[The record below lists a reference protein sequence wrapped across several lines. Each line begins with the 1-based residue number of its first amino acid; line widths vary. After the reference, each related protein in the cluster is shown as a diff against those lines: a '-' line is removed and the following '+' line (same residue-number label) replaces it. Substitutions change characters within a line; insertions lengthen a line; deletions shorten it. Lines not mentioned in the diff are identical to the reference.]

1 MAAVKKAEEKA
12 KEAAEEVKN
21 DFSPEAVEPT
31 VEEGE
36 EDKAEEVV
44 EEEEL
49 RSPDAIV
56 KKYMLWSMAA
66 GMAPAF
72 VDSVAVSAI
81 QLKLLHAL
89 ANRYGVKFSQ
99 NSGKSV
105 IASLVG
111 GLGSGAVS
119 RSSAGS
125 MLKLIPIIGPI
136 VGSVAMPVIS
146 GASTYAIG
154 KVFVRHFDSGGTFL
168 DFDPAKAKKPF
179 EKLFQEGKSVASK
192 VDKAMDKAVDKLPG
206 SKVKSEEP
214 KKEEPKAEEATA

>member
-1 MAAVKKAEEKA
+1 MAAVKKSDEQVDA
-12 KEAAEEVKN
+12 
-21 DFSPEAVEPT
+21 AVEKDVVDAAVT
-31 VEEGE
+31 ADAGAESAASEEGAGSE
-36 EDKAEEVV
+36 AGSAGEAEKV
-44 EEEEL
+44 L

-66 GMAPAF
+66 GMAPAI

-89 ANRYGVKFSQ
+89 AVRYDVKFSQ

-119 RSSAGS
+119 RSKAGT
-125 MLKLIPIIGPI
+125 MLKLIPVIGPI
-136 VGSVAMPVIS
+136 VGSVAMPIIS

-154 KVFVRHFDSGGTFL
+154 KVFVRHFESGGTFL

-179 EKLFQEGKSVASK
+179 EKLFEEGKQVASK
-192 VDKAMDKAVDKLPG
+192 VDKAMDKAVDKI
-206 SKVKSEEP
+206 S
-214 KKEEPKAEEATA
+214 